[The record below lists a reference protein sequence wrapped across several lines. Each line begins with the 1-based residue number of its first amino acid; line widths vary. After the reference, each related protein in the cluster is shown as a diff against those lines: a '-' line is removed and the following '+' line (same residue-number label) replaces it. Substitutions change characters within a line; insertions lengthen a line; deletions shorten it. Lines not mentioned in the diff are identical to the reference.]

1 VRRGWTQAHE
11 AALERAREAQA
22 KAQPEPMLSPAVRAQ
37 RARREKEDAANPPSA
52 EVIARREVKQA
63 KRPPAKGVPPTAVG
77 AEFAKARAKK
87 WTLDEAALAAGT
99 SGAVFVDVKGLT
111 IGSPEDP

>member
-1 VRRGWTQAHE
+1 MKRGWTQAHE
-11 AALERAREAQA
+11 AALERARAAQA
-22 KAQPEPMLSPAVRAQ
+22 QAHAEPMLSPAVRAQ
-37 RARREKEDAANPPSA
+37 RERRAKEDAANPPSA
-52 EVIARREVKQA
+52 ETIARRESVQA
-63 KRPPAKGVPPTAVG
+63 KRSPAKGIPPTAVG